1 MKALVTGATG
11 FIGGNL
17 LRELLAEGAQVRALA
32 RPRGDR
38 RTIEGLNVEVTEGD
52 LLDKASLAR
61 AMAGCDTVFHA
72 GALYAFWP
80 PNHALIYRTNVE
92 GTKNVLEAAR
102 AQGVRQV
109 VHTSS
114 CSTVGIRKDKQPAD
128 ETTPAGKDDRI
139 RGYKD
144 SKYLAEQ
151 AAMQCAKEGMR
162 VVIVN
167 PTTPIGPWDVK
178 PTPTGRIVVDFL
190 RGKMFGYLNTGL
202 NIVHVRD
209 VARGHI
215 LAAEKG
221 ISGERYLLGNRN
233 MTLREVFAVLGA
245 ISGRRPPKLR
255 VPYAAALGFAY
266 LDELV
271 EGRLLRKRPTAA
283 VGEVKLSRK
292 HMYFDGSRA
301 VRELGMTQTP
311 VEEALQDAVQW
322 FKAHGYV

>member
-17 LRELLAEGAQVRALA
+17 ARELLAGGAEVRALT
-32 RPRGDR
+32 RPKGDR
-38 RTIEGLNVEVTEGD
+38 RAIEGLNVEVAEGD
-52 LLDKASLAR
+52 LLDKGSLGR
-61 AMAGCDTVFHA
+61 AMAGCDTVFHV
-72 GALYAFWP
+72 GAVYAFWP
-80 PNHALIYRTNVE
+80 PNHELIYRTNVE
-92 GTKNVLEAAR
+92 GTTNVLAAAK

-128 ETTPAGKDDRI
+128 ETAQAGSDDRI
-139 RGYKD
+139 KGYKD

-151 AAMQCAKEGMR
+151 AAMRCAKEGMR
-162 VVIVN
+162 VVVVN

-190 RGKMFGYLNTGL
+190 KGRMFGYLNTGL
-202 NIVHVRD
+202 NLVHVRD

-221 ISGERYLLGNRN
+221 HSGERYLLGNRN
-233 MTLREVFAVLGA
+233 MMLKEVFAALGQ
-245 ISGRRPPKLR
+245 ITGRRPPKLR

-266 LDELV
+266 VDELI

-292 HMYFDGSRA
+292 HMYFDGSKA
-301 VRELGMTQTP
+301 VRELGMPQTP
-311 VEEALQDAVQW
+311 VEEALKESVHW